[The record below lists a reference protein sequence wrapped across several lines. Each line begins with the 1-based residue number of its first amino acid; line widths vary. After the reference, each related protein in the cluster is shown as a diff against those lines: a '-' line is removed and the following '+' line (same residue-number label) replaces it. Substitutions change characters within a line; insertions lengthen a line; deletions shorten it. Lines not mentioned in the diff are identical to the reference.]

1 MQLKATI
8 LTKDAEKVTT
18 SIQSGNQ
25 QITMYWPLSMI
36 PQVFDI
42 GDNFYIKISGKSDTR
57 EEFTNGNTKSLDE
70 LRELLYELIN

>member
-18 SIQSGNQ
+18 SIQSGDR

-36 PQVFDI
+36 PQTFDI
-42 GDNFYIKISGKSDTR
+42 GDNFYIKISGKPDMR